1 VRLSSPLR
9 RPPNDPDGSC
19 GLIDEEK
26 RLMYAGCDLGAV
38 TARVVIIEDGAIVSS
53 ETMPYK
59 KLPVQAAV
67 EAFEKALSKAGL
79 EQDGI
84 DYCVA
89 TGFGK
94 KAVPYAD
101 ANSAEVVCL
110 NRAFRLLKPNVRT
123 VIDAGGQSMR
133 AINFSDKGKVLDST
147 VNEKCAAGTGRFIE
161 VMSRALEL
169 PLEEVSD
176 LILESKDPVTITSQC
191 GVFAESEV
199 ITYVNEGRDRADIVA
214 GIARSV
220 AAKVSS
226 LVRRI
231 SLEEEVAM
239 VGGVALNAG
248 VKKFV
253 EEELGVKLAALE
265 TDPRVLGALGAALVA
280 REKHR
285 A

>member
-1 VRLSSPLR
+1 
-9 RPPNDPDGSC
+9 
-19 GLIDEEK
+19 
-26 RLMYAGCDLGAV
+26 MYAGCDLGSV
-38 TARVVIIEDGAIVSS
+38 TARVVIIEDDAIVSS

-67 EAFEKALSKAGL
+67 EAFEKALSSASL
-79 EQDGI
+79 SQDRI

-94 KAVPYAD
+94 KAVPFANAD
-101 ANSAEVVCL
+101 SAEVVCL
-110 NRAFRLLKPNVRT
+110 NRAFRLLRADVRT
-123 VIDAGGQSMR
+123 VIDVGGQSMR
-133 AINFSDKGKVLDST
+133 AINLSAKGKVLDST

-161 VMSRALEL
+161 VMAKALEL
-169 PLEEVSD
+169 PIEQVSA
-176 LILESKDPVTITSQC
+176 LAFESKDPVSITSQC

-199 ITYVNEGRDRADIVA
+199 ITYVNGGRDRADIVA

-231 SLEEEVAM
+231 SLEEKVAM

-248 VKKFV
+248 VREYV
-253 EEELGVKLAALE
+253 EEDLGVKLTELE
-265 TDPRVLGALGAALVA
+265 ADPQVYGALGAALVA
-280 REKHR
+280 KEKHG

>member
-1 VRLSSPLR
+1 
-9 RPPNDPDGSC
+9 
-19 GLIDEEK
+19 
-26 RLMYAGCDLGAV
+26 MYAGCDLGSV
-38 TARVVIIEDGAIVSS
+38 TARVVIIEDDAIVSS

-67 EAFEKALSKAGL
+67 EAFEKALSSASL
-79 EQDGI
+79 SQDRI

-94 KAVPYAD
+94 KAVPFANAD
-101 ANSAEVVCL
+101 SAEVVCL
-110 NRAFRLLKPNVRT
+110 NRAFRLLHADVRT
-123 VIDAGGQSMR
+123 VIDVGGQSMR
-133 AINFSDKGKVLDST
+133 AINLSAKGKVLDST

-161 VMSRALEL
+161 VMAKALEL
-169 PLEEVSD
+169 PIEQVSA
-176 LILESKDPVTITSQC
+176 LAFESKDPVSITSQC

-199 ITYVNEGRDRADIVA
+199 ITYVNGGRDRADIVA

-231 SLEEEVAM
+231 SLEEKVAM

-248 VKKFV
+248 VREYV
-253 EEELGVKLAALE
+253 EEDLGVKLTELE
-265 TDPRVLGALGAALVA
+265 ADPQVYGALGAALVA
-280 REKHR
+280 KEKHG

>member
-1 VRLSSPLR
+1 
-9 RPPNDPDGSC
+9 
-19 GLIDEEK
+19 
-26 RLMYAGCDLGAV
+26 MYAGCDLGAV
-38 TARVVIIEDGAIVSS
+38 TARVVIIEEDAIVAS
-53 ETMPYK
+53 EAMPYK

-67 EAFEKALSKAGL
+67 EALERALSKAEL
-79 EQDGI
+79 SRDRI

-94 KAVPYAD
+94 KAVPYANAD
-101 ANSAEVVCL
+101 SAEIVCL
-110 NRAFRLLKPNVRT
+110 NRAFRLLNPKVRT

-133 AINFSDKGKVLDST
+133 AINFSQNGKVLDST

-161 VMSRALEL
+161 VMAKALEL
-169 PLEEVSD
+169 RLEEVSA
-176 LILESKDPVTITSQC
+176 LALEARNPVAITSQC

-199 ITYVNEGRDRADIVA
+199 ITYVNAGRDRADIVA

-220 AAKVSS
+220 AAKMAS

-231 SLEEEVAM
+231 SLEEEMAM

-248 VKKFV
+248 VRKYV
-253 EEELGVKLAALE
+253 EEELGVKLAHLE
-265 TDPRVLGALGAALVA
+265 EDPRVYGALGAALVA

-285 A
+285 G

>member
-1 VRLSSPLR
+1 
-9 RPPNDPDGSC
+9 
-19 GLIDEEK
+19 
-26 RLMYAGCDLGAV
+26 MYAGCDLGAV
-38 TARVVIIEDGAIVSS
+38 TARVVIIEDAAIVSS

-67 EAFEKALSKAGL
+67 EALERALSKADLSKG
-79 EQDGI
+79 QI

-101 ANSAEVVCL
+101 ADSAEIVCL
-110 NRAFRLLKPNVRT
+110 NRAFRLLNTNVRT

-133 AINFSDKGKVLDST
+133 AINFNRNGKVIDST

-161 VMSRALEL
+161 VIARALEL
-169 PLEEVSD
+169 PLEEAGALSF
-176 LILESKDPVTITSQC
+176 ESKDPVAITSQC

-231 SLEEEVAM
+231 SLEREVAM

-248 VKKFV
+248 VKQYV
-253 EEELGVKLAALE
+253 EEELDVSLVDLE
-265 TDPRVLGALGAALVA
+265 ADPQLYGALGAALVA
-280 REKHR
+280 KEKHG

>member
-1 VRLSSPLR
+1 
-9 RPPNDPDGSC
+9 
-19 GLIDEEK
+19 
-26 RLMYAGCDLGAV
+26 MYAGCDLGAV
-38 TARVVIIEDGAIVSS
+38 TARVVVIEDDAIVSS

-67 EAFEKALSKAGL
+67 EALERALSKAGL
-79 EQDGI
+79 SKGQI

-101 ANSAEVVCL
+101 ADSAEIVCL
-110 NRAFRLLKPNVRT
+110 NRAFRLLNTNVRT

-133 AINFSDKGKVLDST
+133 AINFSPNGKVIDST
-147 VNEKCAAGTGRFIE
+147 INEKCAAGTGRFIE
-161 VMSRALEL
+161 VITKALEL
-169 PLEEVSD
+169 PLEEVSA
-176 LILESKDPVTITSQC
+176 LCFESKDPVAITSQC

-231 SLEEEVAM
+231 SLEPEVAM

-248 VKKFV
+248 VKEYV
-253 EEELGVKLAALE
+253 EEELGVKLVDLE
-265 TDPRVLGALGAALVA
+265 ADPQLYGALGAARVA
-280 REKHR
+280 REKH
-285 A
+285 AA